1 MRDRCSIQ
9 GIIPILYTSNSCESL
24 FITFHCKKE
33 ASEGGPAAT
42 VISGYSSESL
52 QVQRPKHPTSP
63 LDTKAALQ
71 TRSSEKATVP
81 EILSSFPQAMT
92 EAFPVVS

>member
-1 MRDRCSIQ
+1 MLLLIY
-9 GIIPILYTSNSCESL
+9 ILGEMKVYNVDGESL

-63 LDTKAALQ
+63 LDTKAAL
-71 TRSSEKATVP
+71 
-81 EILSSFPQAMT
+81 
-92 EAFPVVS
+92 